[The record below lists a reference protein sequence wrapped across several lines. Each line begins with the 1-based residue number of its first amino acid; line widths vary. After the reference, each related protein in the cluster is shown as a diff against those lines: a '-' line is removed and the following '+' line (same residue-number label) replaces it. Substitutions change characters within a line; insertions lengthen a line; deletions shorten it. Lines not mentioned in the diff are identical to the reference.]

1 MLELHGIVKRYG
13 QVTANDAVDLSVG
26 AGELHALLGE
36 NGAGKSTLVK
46 CIYGLIRPDAGS
58 IHWQGR
64 PVRIGSPA
72 QAQSLGIGMVFQ
84 HFSLFETLTV
94 TQNVALALRGEKDLR
109 ALARRIRSISEAYAL
124 PVDPHRLVADLA
136 VGERQR
142 VEVVRCL
149 LQDPKLLIMDEP
161 TSVLAPQEVSE
172 LFHTLRR
179 LAHEGRSVLYISHKL
194 DEVRALCE
202 RATILRG
209 GRVVAQC
216 DPREESGE
224 SLTRMMIGGGLPGYE
239 RAERRRRGE
248 PRLEVRALE
257 LPSGSDFGIA
267 LSGLD
272 LTVHGGEI
280 VGIAGVA
287 GNGEQELFSVL
298 SGETR
303 APTAESVRLAGEP
316 VGRLGPGARR
326 ERGLA
331 CAPAERL
338 GRAAVPSLSLAENAM
353 LTAYRRGLV
362 RRGVIR
368 RAAVRRFVEGV
379 IERFRV
385 AAPGPEAEAASL
397 SGGNLQKFVVGRELA
412 QEPRTL
418 VVANPTW
425 GVDVGAATA
434 IRQALLDRAAA
445 GAAVVVFSEDLSELF
460 ELCDRIG
467 ALYEGRLS
475 PLVPVAETDR
485 ERVGRWM
492 MGLFPGGRPPEAE
505 TEHRD
510 AAAT

>member
-13 QVTANDAVDLSVG
+13 QVTASDGVDLSVG
-26 AGELHALLGE
+26 EGELHALLGE

-46 CIYGLIRPDAGS
+46 CIYGLIRPDAGRMY
-58 IHWQGR
+58 WRGN
-64 PVRIGSPA
+64 PVRIASPA
-72 QAQSLGIGMVFQ
+72 QAQKLGIGMVFQ

-94 TQNVALALRGEKDLR
+94 TQNVALALRGERDLR
-109 ALARRIRSISEAYAL
+109 SLARRIRSLSEAYAL
-124 PVDPHRLVADLA
+124 PVDPDRLVADLA

-149 LQDPKLLIMDEP
+149 LQDPRLIIMDEP
-161 TSVLAPQEVSE
+161 TSVLAPQEVRE

-194 DEVRALCE
+194 DEVRSLCE
-202 RATILRG
+202 RATILRA
-209 GRVVAQC
+209 GRVVAEC
-216 DPREESGE
+216 DPREETGE
-224 SLTRMMIGGGLPGYE
+224 SLTRMMIGTGVPGYE
-239 RAERRRRGE
+239 RGERRRQGP

-257 LPSGSDFGIA
+257 LPPASEFGVR
-267 LSGLD
+267 LSAID

-280 VGIAGVA
+280 VGVAGVA
-287 GNGEQELFSVL
+287 GNGERELFAVL
-298 SGETR
+298 SGET
-303 APTAESVRLAGEP
+303 TVAESDAVRLSGEP
-316 VGRLGPGARR
+316 VGRLGPAGRR
-326 ERGLA
+326 EHGLA

-338 GRAAVPSLSLAENAM
+338 GRAAVPALSLADNAL
-353 LTAYRRGLV
+353 LTAYRHGLV

-368 RAAVRRFVEGV
+368 RAAVRRFVTGV

-385 AAPGPEAEAASL
+385 AAAGPDAEAASL

-412 QEPRTL
+412 QEPDVL

-475 PLVPVAETDR
+475 PLVPVADTDR
-485 ERVGRWM
+485 ERIGRWM
-492 MGLFPGGRPPEAE
+492 MGLWPGGRTPEAE
-505 TEHRD
+505 REAVD